1 MNNLLTRTLTGALF
15 VLVLIGGIWFSKE
28 SFLIIAMAIVILGL
42 WEFYS
47 VCKNDNIFPQKLL
60 GIASGVYLLVSN
72 FILASGLTS
81 HKILLPVIG
90 FVFLIFVSELY
101 RKKNQPFTNIAISL
115 LGLLWIALPVS
126 LMNYIV
132 LTLSP
137 EMEILY
143 TPWILLGFFFLI
155 WANDTGAYLFGITLG
170 KHRLFERVSPKKS
183 WEGSIGGAFVTLAVA
198 FLISHFYTEI
208 SVFDW
213 LIIAVIVII
222 CGTFGDLVESLFK
235 RSINIKDSGSILPG
249 HGGILDRF
257 DSAFLA
263 APCVFMYLELIK

>member
-1 MNNLLTRTLTGALF
+1 MNNLLTRTFTGALF
-15 VLVLIGGIWFSKE
+15 ALVLIGGIWFSRE
-28 SFLIIAMAIVILGL
+28 SFLIISLAIVSLGL

-47 VCKNDNIFPQKLL
+47 VCKNETIFPQKIL
-60 GIASGVYLLVSN
+60 GIASGVYLLASN
-72 FILASGLTS
+72 FSFASGLTGP
-81 HKILLPVIG
+81 KIILPIIG
-90 FVFLIFVSELY
+90 FIFLIFVFELY
-101 RKKNQPFTNIAISL
+101 RKKTQPFTNIAITL
-115 LGLLWIALPVS
+115 LGILWIALPVS

-132 LTLSP
+132 LTP
-137 EMEILY
+137 TQEISY

-183 WEGSIGGAFVTLAVA
+183 WEGSIGGAFVTFGVA
-198 FLISHFYTEI
+198 YMISHFYTEI
-208 SVFDW
+208 SFFDW
-213 LIIAVIVII
+213 LIVSVIVII

-235 RSINIKDSGSILPG
+235 RSINIKDSGNILPG